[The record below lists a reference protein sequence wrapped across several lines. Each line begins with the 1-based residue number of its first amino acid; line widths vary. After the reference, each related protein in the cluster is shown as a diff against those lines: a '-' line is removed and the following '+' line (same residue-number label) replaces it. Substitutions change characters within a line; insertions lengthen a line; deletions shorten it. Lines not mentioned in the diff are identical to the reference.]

1 MIGEKKEYKKDII
14 KNNKKNISVNF
25 FYKNNSPT
33 IVKKRFVDSINKNKI
48 LGVYEINDD
57 LMDAKQQNN
66 IQTQL
71 SKLKGKVDH
80 VLVADYGHGFIS
92 EKTAKYLTSMCKSI
106 SLSAQ
111 LNATSNFRIN
121 TIDKYKKIQTLVIN
135 EMELRQEMYDR
146 TSQIKTLMKKLTK
159 RIQLQYLIVTRGAN
173 GSILY
178 DKRNNQFS
186 VCPEFA
192 SNVVDKVGA
201 GDAMLSVVSIALSS
215 GIDKNL
221 SLLLGSLASS
231 QSIETMGPGMSVD
244 KNKILNTIENL
255 LE

>member
-1 MIGEKKEYKKDII
+1 
-14 KNNKKNISVNF
+14 
-25 FYKNNSPT
+25 
-33 IVKKRFVDSINKNKI
+33 
-48 LGVYEINDD
+48 
-57 LMDAKQQNN
+57 
-66 IQTQL
+66 
-71 SKLKGKVDH
+71 
-80 VLVADYGHGFIS
+80 
-92 EKTAKYLTSMCKSI
+92 MCKSI

-121 TIDKYKKIQTLVIN
+121 TINKYKKLQTLVIN
-135 EMELRQEMYDR
+135 EMELRQEMQDR

-159 RIQLQYLIVTRGAN
+159 RIQLQYLVVTRGVN

-215 GIDKNL
+215 GIDKHL